1 MKRLIPILALGLVT
15 LSCSREVAQYPEESL
30 REISLSPRIEM
41 KSSFERGA
49 TSVVWSVGDGLSV
62 LDGTANRKFLS
73 SSTSDQA
80 MFKGT
85 VSSDATALAV
95 VYPYRPSV
103 SAGSGNT
110 IKAVLPEIQW
120 AALGKVSDESML
132 SVGRASVADFS
143 VNMKNVAGFV
153 SISIPSGLEKV
164 TKIDFIANGGEKI
177 SGSVTVDYDGNSDPS
192 VVSADGGS
200 CVSLCTP
207 YSSLAAGEYY
217 LSALPSTLSSGFT
230 LVFHRSDGK
239 VASIS
244 SSRSN
249 TVRRNKVL
257 DLGLI
262 DASKLVWNSE
272 ASSERRTVT
281 ISFASWPFDQPGGN
295 VSYPDSD
302 ILYVAKTKGYSFLL
316 GGSAYY
322 ESGQIVF
329 PASCSGFTLPALAG
343 CRLVEVTGTASGEV
357 PAFFFSDGDDIPV
370 SGRDSESL
378 SKSWTYKLNGT
389 QPGRTVKMMASS
401 TSSLSSLS
409 LVYETVFTAPE
420 VESVGYYNGISGSF
434 TFSNGTD
441 SDFVYGISYIP
452 SGSDDWSLAE
462 DVIGTR
468 ISSTSNS
475 VTFKA
480 VLPSGAVKARPWA
493 RPASCDKSANRYG
506 ELVYSSSARKT
517 ITLDFSTVPFTKY
530 GTSGGEGTF
539 ESPRTGV
546 DFPTGKQTVTDQ
558 KTGATSNGGSSLY
571 GERSGTTK
579 YWTNYPISKFNYT
592 DEDGKSYQ
600 FLFGTAVS
608 LYDAF
613 CYISGGYLYNNKAR
627 FSYPG
632 IPGFRIKSITMNIYA
647 AGSYLY
653 SFGRGTS
660 YSNLG
665 STTSTLNKELCDISI
680 NFPASMEPGE
690 GVNTSS
696 NNSFQIKK
704 MTIEYIK

>member
-1 MKRLIPILALGLVT
+1 MKRSILPLALGLLA
-15 LSCSREVAQYPEESL
+15 LSCSKEVTRYPEDSL
-30 REISLSPRIEM
+30 REISLSPRIEV

-49 TSVVWSVGDGLSV
+49 TSVVWTVGDGLSV

-73 SSTSDQA
+73 SSSSSQA
-80 MFKGT
+80 MFKGV
-85 VSSDATALAV
+85 VSSDATTLAV

-110 IKAVLPEIQW
+110 INAVLPEIQW
-120 AALGKVSDESML
+120 AAPGKVSDESML
-132 SVGRASVADFS
+132 SVGRTSVSDCS
-143 VNMKNVAGFV
+143 VSMKNVVGFV
-153 SISIPSGLEKV
+153 SFSIPSGLEKV
-164 TKIDFIANGGEKI
+164 TKIDFIANAGEKI

-192 VVSADGGS
+192 VVCADGGS

-217 LSALPSTLSSGFT
+217 LSTLPSTLASGFT
-230 LVFHRSDGK
+230 LVFHRSDGM
-239 VASIS
+239 VASLS
-244 SSRSN
+244 STSSN

-272 ASSERRTVT
+272 TSGTRQTIT

-302 ILYVAKTKGYSFLL
+302 ILYVAKGKGYSFLL
-316 GGSAYY
+316 GGTAYY

-329 PASCSGFTLPALAG
+329 PGSCLGFTLPALAG
-343 CRLVEVTGTASGEV
+343 CRLVEVTASSSGEG
-357 PAFFFSDGDDIPV
+357 PAFFFSDSDDIPV
-370 SGRDSESL
+370 SGRSSGTL

-389 QPGRTVKMMASS
+389 EPGRAVKMMTSS
-401 TSSLSSLS
+401 MSSLSSVS
-409 LVYETVFTAPE
+409 LVYESVSKAP
-420 VESVGYYNGISGSF
+420 VIESVGYYNGISGSF
-434 TFSNGTD
+434 TFSNGSD

-452 SGSDDWSLAE
+452 SGSDDWSSAE

-468 ISSTSNS
+468 ITSTSNS
-475 VTFKA
+475 LTFKA
-480 VLPSGAVKARPWA
+480 ILPSGAVKARPWV

-506 ELVYSSSARKT
+506 ELVYSSSAKKT
-517 ITLDFSTVPFTKY
+517 ITLDFSTVPFTKS
-530 GTSGGEGTF
+530 GTPGGDGTF
-539 ESPRTGV
+539 ESPRTGM

-558 KTGATSNGGSSLY
+558 KTGATSNGGESLY

-579 YWTNYPISKFNYT
+579 YWTYYPITKFNYT

-627 FSYPG
+627 FSFPG
-632 IPGFRIKSITMNIYA
+632 IPGFRIKTIKMNIYA
-647 AGSYLY
+647 AGSYIY
-653 SFGRGTS
+653 SFGRGSS

-665 STTSTLNKELCDISI
+665 STTTTLNKELCDISI
-680 NFPASMEPGE
+680 TFPASMEPGE
-690 GVNTSS
+690 GVNSSS